1 MKEERKRILEMVER
15 GNLSASEAITLLE
28 ELEKSTK
35 SAGEKE
41 QEIINELAVVVHDD
55 QSKQSQDEG
64 PYKSSSPK
72 DKLFD
77 LLETAIKKIRELD
90 LDFNFGQSAEVSHIF
105 HQNAV
110 SLKDIDVS
118 IANGSLKLVPWE
130 QENVRADVQARVYRV
145 DNQDE
150 ARKELLESV
159 VFDVEDG
166 RLRFI
171 AQQKWM
177 KVDAVL
183 YVPDAAYEKVR
194 AKLFNGPVSGEN
206 LTAADL
212 KAKTGNGKVSFKNIN
227 GRKLEA
233 ETANGHIKVEG
244 CDLEKLEAET
254 INGAV
259 NVGGSIRTADLRTF
273 NGNIHCE
280 LKGSAEYI
288 TAKATTG
295 AIDIFVPEGMAVDGE
310 LRSNLGGFQV
320 DLDRIQLLE
329 EKSEVIQKLLRF
341 KTIQENGQQT
351 RIAVETKT
359 GSISIKKSILPMNQ
373 ETEI

>member
-15 GNLSASEAITLLE
+15 GSLSATEAITLLE
-28 ELEKSTK
+28 ELEKSTQ
-35 SAGEKE
+35 SAGQKE
-41 QEIINELAVVVHDD
+41 QEIINELAVVVNEEEDRKTAGD
-55 QSKQSQDEG
+55 G

-90 LDFNFGQSAEVSHIF
+90 LDFNFGQSVEVSHIF

-118 IANGSLKLVPWE
+118 IANGSIKLLPWD
-130 QENVRADVQARVYRV
+130 QQNVRAEVQARVYRV

-150 ARKELLESV
+150 ARKELLDSV
-159 VFDVEDG
+159 VFNVEDD

-171 AQQKWM
+171 AQHKWM
-177 KVDAVL
+177 KVDTVL

-206 LTAADL
+206 LKIEDL
-212 KAKTGNGKVSFKNIN
+212 KAKTGNGKVSFKNVN

-233 ETANGHIKVEG
+233 ETANGHIEVNG
-244 CDLEKLEAET
+244 CELDKLEVET
-254 INGAV
+254 INGGV
-259 NVGGSIRTADLRTF
+259 KVDGSIRTADLRTF
-273 NGNIHCE
+273 NGGIRCE
-280 LKGSAEYI
+280 LQGASEYI
-288 TAKATTG
+288 TAKTTTG
-295 AIDIFVPEGMAVDGE
+295 GIEIYVPEGTAIDGE
-310 LRSNLGGFQV
+310 LRSNLGGFEV

-329 EKSEVIQKLLRF
+329 EKSEMIQKLLRF
-341 KTIQENGQQT
+341 KTIQEASQPAK
-351 RIAVETKT
+351 IIVETKT
-359 GSISIKKSILPMNQ
+359 GGISIKKSIQNKQQ
-373 ETEI
+373 EFDI